1 MEKIRKGPR
10 KVSIMKVVLTL
21 LFTAAILAAAIYVNI
36 KGEVYVKLGGKNL
49 PILVFSCVAVCFLMS
64 LFFIRKT
71 NKKVYLTLALAVT
84 VAAHYFWFVD
94 PLGGKDFQLIG
105 VCLFLGA
112 QFFFLL
118 YSLTLTRAI
127 FLKIVDLALR
137 VGLCLLIAFV
147 VKKYVTLST
156 IQMLGLMYIANMVVT
171 LLSMLIHIKTEW
183 ATLIGYLLLLAS
195 GVFTCLIMD
204 GGALKLTPAFY
215 DFIFKNYTYVI
226 VDTYLAGLLIISLSS
241 AWAKNKTL
249 IKEEQ

>member
-1 MEKIRKGPR
+1 MEKKKTPILKI
-10 KVSIMKVVLTL
+10 VFTM
-21 LFTAAILAAAIYVNI
+21 LFTAAVLAAAIYVNI
-36 KGEVYVKLGGKNL
+36 KGEVVVKMGGKSL
-49 PILVFSCVAVCFLMS
+49 PILVFAGVAVCFLMS
-64 LFFIRKT
+64 LLFIRKT

-94 PLGGKDFQLIG
+94 PLGGKDYQLIG

-127 FLKIVDLALR
+127 FLKVIDLALR
-137 VGLCLLIAFV
+137 VGLCLIIAFV
-147 VKKYVTLST
+147 VKKYVALTT

-183 ATLIGYLLLLAS
+183 FTLIGFILLLAS
-195 GVFTCLIMD
+195 GVFTCLMMD
-204 GGALKLTPAFY
+204 GGVLKLTSAFY
-215 DFIFKNYTYVI
+215 EFILKNYTYVV